1 MEKRSGWWQVL
12 LRNCFSGFSLTERH
26 HNKGIVVYKALG
38 NLNNYDDNENVKK
51 QLVLWAKQLF
61 CTCITLFSTF
71 LWRPLHEYDVKPPNA
86 TSYGGRGH
94 MTANFPF
101 FIWTWIEPLRIQ
113 LQEKLPIFWRIER
126 FQIDAIKFERTQINF
141 FWWCFHCSR
150 RRCCLS
156 SLFIHNQQ
164 RLHCKNNTLAAVV
177 NLRIQPPR
185 IAPCLWYVSRER
197 RLGCVSREASSFNFL
212 QQIQI

>member
-1 MEKRSGWWQVL
+1 MEKRSGWWQIL

-51 QLVLWAKQLF
+51 QLFLWAKQLF

-94 MTANFPF
+94 TTANFPF
-101 FIWTWIEPLRIQ
+101 FIKTWIKPLKIQ
-113 LQEKLPIFWRIER
+113 LQEKLHIFWRIER

-141 FWWCFHCSR
+141 LGDVF
-150 RRCCLS
+150 
-156 SLFIHNQQ
+156 
-164 RLHCKNNTLAAVV
+164 TAVV
-177 NLRIQPPR
+177 VVV
-185 IAPCLWYVSRER
+185 A
-197 RLGCVSREASSFNFL
+197 
-212 QQIQI
+212 